1 MDTTELG
8 IDGRAQHHRRAP
20 QNARTAVWELAA
32 ETRAASRARALTGRA
47 LREWRVPDPADIDDV
62 VLMVDELITNAILH
76 GGGPVRLL
84 LRLDGPLLTGEI
96 GDGNPAAPAPPGPG
110 PGLMDW
116 AEDGRGLL
124 LVGAL
129 ATDFGVRPEPT
140 GKTVWFSR
148 LLHGMNGRN
157 GARPDGGPTGRA

>member
-8 IDGRAQHHRRAP
+8 IDGRAQHQRRAP
-20 QNARTAVWELAA
+20 QDARLAVWELAA
-32 ETRAASRARALTGRA
+32 EARAASRARALTGRA

-62 VLMVDELITNAILH
+62 VLMVDELITNAVLH
-76 GGGPVRLL
+76 GGGPVRLR
-84 LRLDGPLLTGEI
+84 LRLDGPLLTGEV
-96 GDGNPAAPAPPGPG
+96 GDRNPAAPAPPGPG
-110 PGLMDW
+110 PGVLDW

-129 ATDFGVRPEPT
+129 ATDFGVRPEPA

-157 GARPDGGPTGRA
+157 GAHPDGGPARPA

>member
-1 MDTTELG
+1 MGTKGLG
-8 IDGRAQHHRRAP
+8 IDGPAQHDRRAP
-20 QNARTAVWELAA
+20 HKARLAAWELAA
-32 ETRAASRARALTGRA
+32 ETRAASRARDLTCRA

-76 GGGPVRLL
+76 GTGPVRLR
-84 LRLDGPLLTGEI
+84 LRLDGALLTGEV

-110 PGLMDW
+110 PALLDW

-129 ATDFGVRPEPT
+129 ATEFGIRPEPA

-148 LLHGMNGRN
+148 LLAGMNG
-157 GARPDGGPTGRA
+157 GPVPPA